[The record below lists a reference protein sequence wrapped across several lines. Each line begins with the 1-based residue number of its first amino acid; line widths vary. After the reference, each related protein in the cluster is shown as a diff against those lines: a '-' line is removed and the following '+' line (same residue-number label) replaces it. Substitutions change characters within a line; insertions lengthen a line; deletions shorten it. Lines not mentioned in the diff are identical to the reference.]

1 MKKRQVK
8 EKLFDI
14 RAAII
19 DEIEEPTELIAQFL
33 LKHEEDPMDYGYKV
47 GMSRAAMI
55 LWEKI
60 YEMFPEGKEED

>member
-1 MKKRQVK
+1 MKKKKVK

-19 DEIEEPTELIAQFL
+19 DEIENPNEELEQFL
-33 LKHEEDPMDYGYKV
+33 LKHHKDSMRYGYKV

-55 LWEKI
+55 LLEKAC
-60 YEMFPEGKEED
+60 EMFPEEGGK